1 MKKIT
6 PNTILKQ
13 IDKTFTAVE
22 VDGNIVWIDKTE
34 FADETIAQ
42 TKPILQ
48 GIPVISLDSYVERLA
63 NEEMQD
69 VFFTNIAEE
78 KKAKGYFING
88 YKSNPAKWTD
98 EDIERAIYLA
108 QKEAHDEGGYL
119 GLLYEKQEIMDK
131 LSEIS
136 ETEVDD
142 DFNVLNYR

>member
-48 GIPVISLDSYVERLA
+48 GMPVISLDSYAESLSL
-63 NEEMQD
+63 
-69 VFFTNIAEE
+69 NIGME
-78 KKAKGYFING
+78 KYVGGNYDFENG
-88 YKSNPAKWTD
+88 VRVGFKSNPAKWTD
-98 EDIERAIYLA
+98 EDMERVIKLSRIKLEVNAENEYLTKEQIY
-108 QKEAHDEGGYL
+108 
-119 GLLYEKQEIMDK
+119 KQ

-136 ETEVDD
+136 EIEVDN
-142 DFNVLNYR
+142 DFNVITIK